1 CGPQLVGSCSHWWC
15 VGFAR
20 WLEIFA
26 MIRRAFPS
34 QRQRLLVAP
43 QGLSQGCLLLALS
56 ASLDRRSEDVRIH
69 AVIIAEL
76 EFGNIQRH
84 VFGAHLMERADH
96 AAFEDRPEAFDGLSM
111 HRADDVL
118 AFGMVNARVGI
129 FFVKALIARP
139 LVSAEQ

>member
-1 CGPQLVGSCSHWWC
+1 
-15 VGFAR
+15 
-20 WLEIFA
+20 

-96 AAFEDRPEAFDGLSM
+96 AAFEDRPEAFDGLSVY
-111 HRADDVL
+111 HTDNIL
-118 AFGMVNARVGI
+118 AFGVIDDAMWI
-129 FFVKALIARP
+129 FFN
-139 LVSAEQ
+139 